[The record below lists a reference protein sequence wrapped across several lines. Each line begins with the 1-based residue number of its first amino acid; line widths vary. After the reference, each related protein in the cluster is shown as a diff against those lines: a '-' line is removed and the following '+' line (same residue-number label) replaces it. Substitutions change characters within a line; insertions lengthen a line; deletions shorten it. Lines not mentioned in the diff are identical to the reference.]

1 MYYICYM
8 QYILYILD
16 ILYVM
21 IITINR
27 VMKNDEKEIR
37 NVNSN
42 NKFKNIYN
50 NNTEDE
56 NVCDNK

>member
-1 MYYICYM
+1 M